1 MSSGHARKNKENE
14 MWREAHLGFDTAE
27 QPQLLF
33 LLLKLSSFPVF
44 LQHFLL
50 LLQTFSKG
58 QEEYSIIH
66 MTLKK
71 DEHKGS
77 LLKRQLKVHVV

>member
-1 MSSGHARKNKENE
+1 

-66 MTLKK
+66 NILKK
-71 DEHKGS
+71 DERKGS
-77 LLKRQLKVHVV
+77 LLKRQLKVRVV